1 MSTMSFRISEEDEK
15 LIKQYVSINNL
26 NLSDFIRDAL
36 LDIVEAELSP
46 SEEKRILK
54 AWEKAKK
61 ENKWTSHD
69 DLWEEIGI

>member
-36 LDIVEAELSP
+36 LDLVEAELSP
-46 SEEKRILK
+46 SEEKRLLK

-61 ENKWTSHD
+61 EDKWT
-69 DLWEEIGI
+69 